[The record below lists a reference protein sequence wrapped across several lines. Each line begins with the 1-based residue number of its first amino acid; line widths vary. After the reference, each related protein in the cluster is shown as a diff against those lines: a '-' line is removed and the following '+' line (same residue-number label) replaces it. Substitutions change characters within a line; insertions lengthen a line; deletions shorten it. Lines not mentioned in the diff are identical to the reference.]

1 MTEEARQR
9 RRTWVVGGI
18 LMALAASVG
27 FAARFELA
35 PYHAAKDVLW
45 ALAVLVLVVGLG
57 RAGSITR
64 RRPFA
69 STIVLLQVAMAAP
82 PLPTFL
88 SGLVPDDP
96 GNLHAQE
103 DAYLAVMIPYQALL
117 FAVTV
122 VAVILI
128 GAVAALPRPW
138 SWAPAC
144 VLALSVLS
152 STATLAIGF
161 GGPSAVL
168 QRVLY
173 EVPGAGMLLLGVIAI
188 VLGIRAGTQPEFAA
202 DPVARRVSP

>member
-1 MTEEARQR
+1 MAEEARQR
-9 RRTWVVGGI
+9 RRTWVVGGSLI
-18 LMALAASVG
+18 VLAASVG
-27 FAARFELA
+27 FVARFELA

-69 STIVLLQVAMAAP
+69 SAVALLQVAVAAP

-96 GNLHAQE
+96 GNLYAQE
-103 DAYLAVMIPYQALL
+103 DAYMAVMIPYQALL
-117 FAVTV
+117 FTMTLA
-122 VAVILI
+122 AVILI
-128 GAVAALPRPW
+128 GAIAALPRPW
-138 SWAPAC
+138 SWAPAF
-144 VLALSVLS
+144 VLAVSVIS

-168 QRVLY
+168 QRILF
-173 EVPGAGMLLLGVIAI
+173 EVPGAGMLLLGILAI
-188 VLGIRAGTQPEFAA
+188 VLGIRAGTRPEPAA
-202 DPVARRVSP
+202 DGAVSP